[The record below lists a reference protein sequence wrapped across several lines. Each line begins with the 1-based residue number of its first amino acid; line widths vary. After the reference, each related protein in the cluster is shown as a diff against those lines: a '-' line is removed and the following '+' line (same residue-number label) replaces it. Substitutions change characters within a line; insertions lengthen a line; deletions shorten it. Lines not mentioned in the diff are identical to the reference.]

1 MPMFVDP
8 NARVPVTLG
17 ENTIYVKAKMDMGTR
32 ALLEDEIRT
41 NGKAVD
47 EAELRGLG
55 SYRLLLLVHNIV
67 DWEGP
72 GFADAQGRK
81 VPCSRENIKRLDPN
95 EPICAMVAERI
106 GELNRSPESP
116 DPN

>member
-41 NGKAVD
+41 NGKTVD
-47 EAELRGLG
+47 EAELRGAGAQHRGLG
-55 SYRLLLLVHNIV
+55 
-67 DWEGP
+67 GP
-72 GFADAQGRK
+72 GLCRRAGAQGA
-81 VPCSRENIKRLDPN
+81 LL
-95 EPICAMVAERI
+95 A
-106 GELNRSPESP
+106 
-116 DPN
+116 